1 MRDNTY
7 EKIDEAIN
15 AYTYAAGKKPSF
27 IKKLL
32 IAEKTIH
39 DNTSVYLVRRYG
51 INSKGKFYY
60 HIHTTKVTKLR

>member
-1 MRDNTY
+1 MRDSIY

-32 IAEKTIH
+32 IAEKTMH

-51 INSKGKFYY
+51 INSKGKFYFRCY
-60 HIHTTKVTKLR
+60 TTKVTRLR